1 MVTSQSNSGFPS
13 HLLVF
18 NGIFY
23 AYLLGSFV
31 GLGKWIAV
39 QQVPAATTSAT
50 DAVCM
55 SRKKKIIAGCAAFA
69 FFAIAFSFL
78 AVYELEAWFE
88 HFEMGAFLVIF
99 SGLSSQ
105 YKVAELPRW
114 KRVLMR
120 LAVATLAIG
129 LPTGAIWYRS
139 DACASAMLFVVMFV
153 AQGQQYVKTNSLRKL
168 IINAA
173 ILQVAMIFH
182 VGIIGAMVTQSEDT
196 EVLESLELYFGR
208 RDWLYTFAFAHTLS
222 RLFSTAL
229 RFDYARQVEAA
240 PTTTIIPKAV
250 PAPTANASGKQ
261 LSTGMIAPS
270 FSAILHA
277 PSGGRKPYYFLS
289 ALMMY
294 ACSHIAV
301 TVLISLEVLPEVGR
315 AIYTV
320 FTLLLSTPFILG
332 SLFAVAQLRGET
344 KQMWKYEE
352 VWTSAPAPAVPV
364 VEGAVVASTTDY
376 VEEKVDTLVDV

>member
-1 MVTSQSNSGFPS
+1 
-13 HLLVF
+13 
-18 NGIFY
+18 
-23 AYLLGSFV
+23 
-31 GLGKWIAV
+31 
-39 QQVPAATTSAT
+39 
-50 DAVCM
+50 
-55 SRKKKIIAGCAAFA
+55 
-69 FFAIAFSFL
+69 
-78 AVYELEAWFE
+78 
-88 HFEMGAFLVIF
+88 
-99 SGLSSQ
+99 
-105 YKVAELPRW
+105 
-114 KRVLMR
+114 
-120 LAVATLAIG
+120 
-129 LPTGAIWYRS
+129 
-139 DACASAMLFVVMFV
+139 
-153 AQGQQYVKTNSLRKL
+153 
-168 IINAA
+168 
-173 ILQVAMIFH
+173 MIFH

-270 FSAILHA
+270 LSAILHA